1 MNFIQLIH
9 KKTYERIVHVI
20 RRHTI
25 TFIPIALLF
34 IALILVPPIVDWM
47 GQNLWPDFFTSAS
60 LYPLLVLFLSVY
72 YLSLCLFFYSY
83 FIDFYLDILIITNDR
98 LVDIDQK
105 GLFARSVAEIE
116 LYQIQDITSQVEGF
130 FPSIF
135 NYGQLIIQTA
145 SAVPRVIVHNVP
157 NPHLLRQELLDL
169 AAIDKKYHQNN

>member
-9 KKTYERIVHVI
+9 KKTYERIVHVV

-34 IALILVPPIVDWM
+34 ITLILVPPIVDWM
-47 GQNLWPDFFTSAS
+47 GQNLWPEFFAS
-60 LYPLLVLFLSVY
+60 PTLYPLLVLFLSIY

-83 FIDFYLDILIITNDR
+83 FIDFYLDILIVTNDR

-105 GLFARSVAEIE
+105 GLFARSIAEIE
-116 LYQIQDITSQVEGF
+116 LYQIQDITSEVEGF
-130 FPSIF
+130 FPSVF
-135 NYGQLIIQTA
+135 NYGNLIIQTA
-145 SAVPRVIVHNVP
+145 SAVPRVIMYNVP
-157 NPHLLRQELLDL
+157 GPHLLRQELLDL